1 MANVS
6 IKVNGNEIRQA
17 IKSRIIVP
25 IAKTVQNPAVMQ
37 EVGNGAIR
45 ILDRYVPKKTG
56 ALRKS
61 THTKVRPKQ
70 VKIIWGDAKIGK
82 TSLYAA
88 YQHNSDDSN
97 WRRTTPGTKSF
108 WTEEVYPGTPGHTKL
123 IKYTAK
129 VIKKEVKRNGG
140 R

>member
-97 WRRTTPGTKSF
+97 YNVELTL
-108 WTEEVYPGTPGHTKL
+108 EGHTKPITGIIQL
-123 IKYTAK
+123 VLNIK
-129 VIKKEVKRNGG
+129 N
-140 R
+140 